1 MTAFRL
7 IVPRP
12 VAQTPQSRG
21 QGTDARR
28 GWRSGQVCSAA
39 LIVPLLALAL
49 LLALSSGPAQARD
62 AAAALLQESWPSGSA
77 GSQGA
82 EQVSFD
88 SADPF
93 TLRHVGTAPRR
104 EVSARL
110 FLPEDTEE
118 PVPAVVL
125 LHGAGGVMGARELT
139 YARQFA
145 DMGVAALVLDA
156 FGNRREMATGFI
168 QRLMEI
174 TEAML
179 LADAYAGL
187 AYLDERPEVDG
198 ERVALIGFSY
208 GGMATIF
215 AAYEQVAEI
224 YSPEGQRFAGHAAF
238 YGPCIASFRDN
249 RSTGAPL
256 LMLIGSEDEITDPAR
271 CAAVAEELRDG
282 GAEVEMIVYEGAYHQ
297 WDGAR
302 PGPRRTGRNLAPCEL
317 TVTASGRVRDGRTF
331 IPMADPLTRRL
342 ILGLCAG
349 SEGYLM
355 GRDEAVRARS
365 NADLGRFLAEVFS
378 APRETAAK

>member
-1 MTAFRL
+1 MRQ
-7 IVPRP
+7 P
-12 VAQTPQSRG
+12 VAARG
-21 QGTDARR
+21 SGRQAGCARSIALFLPLVAFALTLTLA
-28 GWRSGQVCSAA
+28 SGA
-39 LIVPLLALAL
+39 
-49 LLALSSGPAQARD
+49 AQARD
-62 AAAALLQESWPSGSA
+62 AAAALLQESWPSGNGGA
-77 GSQGA
+77 QGE
-82 EQVSFD
+82 EQVTFE

-93 TLRHVGTAPRR
+93 TLRHVESAPRR
-104 EVSARL
+104 DVSARL
-110 FLPEDTEE
+110 YLPEDTEE
-118 PVPAVVL
+118 PVPAVIL

-168 QRLMEI
+168 QRLLEI

-208 GGMATIF
+208 GGMATMF

-224 YSPEGQRFAGHAAF
+224 YSPEGRRFAGHAAF

-256 LMLIGSEDEITDPAR
+256 LMLIGSEDEITDPER
-271 CAAVAEELRDG
+271 CAAVAEELRAG
-282 GAEVEMIVYEGAYHQ
+282 GGEVEIIVYEGAYHQ

-331 IPMADPLTRRL
+331 IPMADPLTRRM

-378 APRETAAK
+378 APRETAAQ